1 MTPEV
6 FGFPTQEEN
15 KKPQNPRQQF
25 LKKTVKKREWFRPI
39 LIASVAAFV
48 LVLVIGLIVLSTFLS
63 AYEKAQP
70 IHSVEDVL
78 ARYFTDGAFE
88 AQTQAIGKYYRAAD
102 RESLQKAL
110 ELSDFA
116 VSEFET
122 LEDVAVVLENEMKDK
137 AVTYYASSVEE
148 ESAVFNVALVEPSA
162 LLFDEEES
170 EEGAADARMIP
181 SVLVA
186 SIHLLREKEEG
197 SWGQRAWSF
206 DRLEVFLKAKESV
219 TVRIPADSKL
229 TVNGVEVTEEHCA
242 EKTPHRY
249 NEYLPDGVEG
259 ITWCTYTVSGLFLSP
274 EFSCTD
280 QNGLACEFVPDEESG
295 ILTAA
300 FHYDEDLREKY
311 GERILTGMKEYAKYI
326 QNDGSMNLVRPYF
339 DTSSMFYRNIWE
351 NPSMFVW
358 DHNGYYFANEST
370 SEFYAY
376 DENTFSCRIT
386 FDHCLKH
393 YAKEDYVD
401 QLDMI
406 VFVRRI
412 GNNFYIYDRI
422 LL

>member
-6 FGFPTQEEN
+6 LGFPTQEE
-15 KKPQNPRQQF
+15 KKESPKPRP
-25 LKKTVKKREWFRPI
+25 LSPKKAPRKRDWFRPI

-48 LVLVIGLIVLSTFLS
+48 LILAIGLIVLSTFLS

-70 IHSVEDVL
+70 IHPVEDVL
-78 ARYFTDGAFE
+78 ERYFTDGAFE
-88 AQTQAIGKYYRAAD
+88 AETQAIGKYYRAAD
-102 RESLQKAL
+102 RGGLLKAL
-110 ELSDFA
+110 EDSDFA

-122 LEDVAVVLENEMKDK
+122 LEDAAVVLENEMKDK

-148 ESAVFNVALVEPSA
+148 ESATFNVAVVEPSA
-162 LLFDEEES
+162 LSFDEEES
-170 EEGAADARMIP
+170 DGGLADARMIP

-186 SIHLLREKEEG
+186 SIHLVREEEG
-197 SWGQRAWSF
+197 GWGQRAWSF

-219 TVRIPADSKL
+219 TVRIPADSEL
-229 TVNGVEVTEEHCA
+229 TVNGVAVNDEYCV
-242 EKTPHRY
+242 EKTEHRY

-259 ITWCTYTVSGLFLSP
+259 ITWCSYTVSGLFLPP
-274 EFSCTD
+274 ELSCTD
-280 QNGLACEFVPDEESG
+280 RNGLACEFVPDEESG
-295 ILTAA
+295 ILTAS
-300 FHYDEDLREKY
+300 FHYDETLREKY

-358 DHNGYYFANEST
+358 DHSGYYFANEST